1 MTVIA
6 FVLLV
11 LLGFLH
17 YLFIEKF
24 ALVTPALAHGILFLA
39 EIVSFLIFI
48 PGLFK
53 EQSLMVLPLIVT
65 QVIRSIALA
74 GTIIY
79 YIVRIFIDE
88 SQSRPLADVPALE
101 YDATHKNAGLYSA
114 IVGHLFFMLAGHL
127 FLVYVAYSCFSLFRQ
142 KQSRNVHKDY
152 QIPYP
157 MHNVIVLEQPI
168 EQTMYGRKK

>member
-65 QVIRSIALA
+65 Q
-74 GTIIY
+74 
-79 YIVRIFIDE
+79 
-88 SQSRPLADVPALE
+88 
-101 YDATHKNAGLYSA
+101 
-114 IVGHLFFMLAGHL
+114 
-127 FLVYVAYSCFSLFRQ
+127 LFRQ